1 MSEHGTYETI
11 DGRPALRFER
21 RLPHPAGLVWRALTE
36 PGELAHW
43 FPALV
48 ERELEPGGKMT
59 FTFADGGL
67 PPSDGHVH
75 EVEPPRLFAFSWG
88 EEELRFE
95 LEELADGRECLLRFT
110 HLLEQRDQA
119 ANNAAGWHVC
129 LDRLAAHLRGEAV
142 EAPGTEMTD
151 ELRGLAGR
159 LRGPRRAE
167 QLGVDALGDPAI
179 AVARHHHATFPV
191 AADGHEVGAVLVGA
205 GTVVHE
211 HQVKVVV
218 GPARGAPGP
227 PPPAPRSPW
236 RRGASRDRSR
246 APARA
251 RCRRPARAPRR
262 PPPRAWSR
270 ARAPSRP
277 PMKNRITST
286 PRTMP
291 MMPSVERAMNM
302 AAQSRE
308 RKGPPREGGPEAKS
322 AATYSPS
329 PFRVKYH
336 RR

>member
-21 RLPHPAGLVWRALTE
+21 RLPHPPGLVWRALTE
-36 PGELAHW
+36 PAELAHW

-59 FTFADGGL
+59 FTFADDGL
-67 PPSDGHVH
+67 PPSDGRVH
-75 EVEPPRLFAFSWG
+75 ELEPPRLFAFSWG

-151 ELRGLAGR
+151 ELRGLR
-159 LRGPRRAE
+159 PIRGPRRAE
-167 QLGVDALGDPAI
+167 QLGREAEVRRRFEWRRIRRGQTPGRCARPTTRTLRVDALGDPAI
-179 AVARHHHATFPV
+179 AVARHHHATFAV
-191 AADGHEVGAVLVGA
+191 AAERHEVGAVLVGA

-218 GPARGAPGP
+218 GPPGARTVHGLASHGLHRVAVPAAIAGARLLERGVGGSHMLLVGP
-227 PPPAPRSPW
+227 RPAPV
-236 RRGASRDRSR
+236 
-246 APARA
+246 ARA
-251 RCRRPARAPRR
+251 DAQQAADEEQDHQHAEDDADDAQCR
-262 PPPRAWSR
+262 
-270 ARAPSRP
+270 
-277 PMKNRITST
+277 
-286 PRTMP
+286 
-291 MMPSVERAMNM
+291 
-302 AAQSRE
+302 
-308 RKGPPREGGPEAKS
+308 
-322 AATYSPS
+322 
-329 PFRVKYH
+329 
-336 RR
+336 